1 MRMVA
6 FHQQGNFISKS
17 FCECECA
24 LGECAMGEK
33 DENLR
38 QVFITSDG
46 IARRMTIVDDL
57 IHDLS
62 EKLVDDAGMEIGSG
76 ENVNEFK
83 VSLSFN
89 VDSLKNTFTWKLLF
103 GSNNWRKLHG
113 FNMRR
118 KKCLR

>member
-1 MRMVA
+1 
-6 FHQQGNFISKS
+6 
-17 FCECECA
+17 
-24 LGECAMGEK
+24 MGEK
-33 DENLR
+33 NENCR
-38 QVFITSDG
+38 QVLITSDG
-46 IARRMTIVDDL
+46 FVRRLLIADDL

-62 EKLVDDAGMEIGSG
+62 EKLVDDADVKVGNG
-76 ENVNEFK
+76 ENDGEFK

-89 VDSLKNTFTWKLLF
+89 TDYLKNTFDWKLLF

>member
-1 MRMVA
+1 M
-6 FHQQGNFISKS
+6 
-17 FCECECA
+17 
-24 LGECAMGEK
+24 MGEK
-33 DENLR
+33 KYTKGGYPPTGKIYIQKDSELY
-38 QVFITSDG
+38 I
-46 IARRMTIVDDL
+46 DDL
-57 IHDLS
+57 IHDLY
-62 EKLVDDAGMEIGSG
+62 EKLVDDAGVEIGSG

-89 VDSLKNTFTWKLLF
+89 VDFLKNTFTWKLLF

>member
-1 MRMVA
+1 
-6 FHQQGNFISKS
+6 
-17 FCECECA
+17 
-24 LGECAMGEK
+24 MGEK
-33 DENLR
+33 DKKCSY
-38 QVFITSDG
+38 VFTTSDG
-46 IARRMTIVDDL
+46 FVRRLLIVDDL

-62 EKLVDDAGMEIGSG
+62 EKLVDDAGMEIGGG

-83 VSLSFN
+83 VSLSLN

>member
-1 MRMVA
+1 
-6 FHQQGNFISKS
+6 
-17 FCECECA
+17 
-24 LGECAMGEK
+24 MGEK

-46 IARRMTIVDDL
+46 IVRRMTIADDL

-62 EKLVDDAGMEIGSG
+62 EKLVDDAGIEIGSG

-118 KKCLR
+118 KKWLR

>member
-1 MRMVA
+1 
-6 FHQQGNFISKS
+6 
-17 FCECECA
+17 
-24 LGECAMGEK
+24 MGEK
-33 DENLR
+33 DENIR

-62 EKLVDDAGMEIGSG
+62 EKLVDDAGVGIGSG

-89 VDSLKNTFTWKLLF
+89 VDSLKIHLL
-103 GSNNWRKLHG
+103 GNCYSVQITGVNYMDLICGGRNV
-113 FNMRR
+113 
-118 KKCLR
+118 